1 MRDEGTSESSSD
13 EEPEEEEKLA
23 VEFDREGQIA
33 ELPKACSDLRS
44 VMHLV
49 FSLVQFSI
57 NQREKS
63 PKVRLLKPLLSFN
76 IDKKPERD
84 THGHGHGHGHGGAKS
99 DSDSDSEEE
108 KGKDMHENEPRKDLF
123 LLFNKFRKALLGT
136 YFEGIEARDLWLSN
150 QDLFDY
156 RLKALENLRN
166 LNSYLDSKV
175 LQKFDNTNTLQLGR
189 TSSTSSNGS

>member
-23 VEFDREGQIA
+23 VEFDREGQID

-63 PKVRLLKPLLSFN
+63 PKVKLLKPVLSFN
-76 IDKKPERD
+76 IEKKPERD

-99 DSDSDSEEE
+99 DSDSDSDEE
-108 KGKDMHENEPRKDLF
+108 KGMNENEPRKDLF

-156 RLKALENLRN
+156 RLKALESLRN
-166 LNSYLDSKV
+166 LNPYLDSKV
-175 LQKFDNTNTLQLGR
+175 LQKFDKPNTLQLGR